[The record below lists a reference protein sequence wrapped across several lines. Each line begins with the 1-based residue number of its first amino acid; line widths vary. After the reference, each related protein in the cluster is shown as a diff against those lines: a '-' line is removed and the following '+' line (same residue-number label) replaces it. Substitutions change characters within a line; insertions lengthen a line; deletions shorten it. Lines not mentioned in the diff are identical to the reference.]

1 MTLRK
6 KTLVII
12 GATFIGLVVILY
24 LVSRS
29 ILIGSFAELEEQDTH
44 QNVERVLTALSG
56 DVSLL
61 DATVGDWASWD
72 DTYAFIKDTNTDYI
86 ETNLVDGTFAEL
98 RLSFMLFVDTNGRIT
113 FGKAFDLHNE
123 EEIPVPQSL
132 QEHLAANDLLI
143 RHSDTESCIAGLVL
157 LPEGPLLIASRP
169 ILTSEDEGPIRGA
182 LLMGRYLDATEINR
196 LAETTLLSLT
206 TYRVDN
212 MRMPADFQE
221 AYLSLSPEAHIL
233 VRPLSAQSIAGY
245 ALLMDVYEKPILLVR
260 VDMPRDI
267 YAHGQTSI
275 AYLILSIV
283 MAGLMFGGVTILL
296 LETQVLSR
304 LARLGKSVSNIGTS
318 GNLATRVS
326 MTGRDEVSKLA
337 DTINMMMT
345 ALERSSKMLQEKNE
359 QLMAQQQELVEKT
372 RELAQASHHKSE
384 FLTHMSHELRTPLN
398 AIIGFSKLMLDQV
411 PGKVNEEQK
420 QCLNDVLS
428 SGRHLL
434 SVINEVLDLSKIEA
448 GKMELKLSNIRLIG
462 VVQSLRN
469 EMKPLLT
476 AKKQSLEVDV
486 EEGLP
491 LVHADRNK
499 VRQVLLN
506 LLSNASK
513 FTPASGKLKVEAV
526 KENNWCRISVVD
538 NGIGIRKDDQQRIFE
553 PFSQLDS
560 HLAKEEG
567 GTGLGLAIVKQII
580 EKHGGR
586 IWVESEYG
594 KGSRFTFTLPLAA
607 SS

>member
-56 DVSLL
+56 DVSIL

-143 RHSDTESCIAGLVL
+143 RHPDTESCIAGLVL

-283 MAGLMFGGVTILL
+283 MAGLTFGGVTILL

-337 DTINMMMT
+337 DAINMMMK

-398 AIIGFSKLMLDQV
+398 AIIGFSELMLDQV